1 MKRRKPGRNV
11 TRRDDSEIMAWV
23 GSEIL
28 PHEADCRA
36 WLRRTLNPDDLED
49 VIQEAYCRIA
59 GLSEVSHI
67 GSGRAYL
74 FTTAR
79 MVVLE
84 RIRRSR
90 IVSIETVAEFEQ
102 LDIGVDE
109 PSPERIVAGHREL
122 RRVQQLIERLPRR
135 CGRIFKLRKIEGLSQ
150 REVAKLMKVAEHTVE
165 YEVGKGLKL
174 ILEAIAECEKA
185 AEAALSGTGN
195 DERKRDS
202 KID

>member
-1 MKRRKPGRNV
+1 MTK
-11 TRRDDSEIMAWV
+11 RDDSKIVVWV
-23 GSEIL
+23 GSEVL

-59 GLSEVSHI
+59 GLKEVSHI

-84 RIRRSR
+84 RIRRAR
-90 IVSIETVAEFEQ
+90 IVRIETVAEFEQ
-102 LDIGVDE
+102 LDFGVDE
-109 PSPERIVAGHREL
+109 QSPERIVAGHREL
-122 RRVQQLIERLPRR
+122 RRVQQLIDGLPKR

-150 REVAKLMKVAEHTVE
+150 RDVAELLKLPEHTVE

-174 ILEAIAECEKA
+174 ILQAIAEGEKVA
-185 AEAALSGTGN
+185 STPQSSTAN
-195 DERKRDS
+195 DERTRDS
-202 KID
+202 KND